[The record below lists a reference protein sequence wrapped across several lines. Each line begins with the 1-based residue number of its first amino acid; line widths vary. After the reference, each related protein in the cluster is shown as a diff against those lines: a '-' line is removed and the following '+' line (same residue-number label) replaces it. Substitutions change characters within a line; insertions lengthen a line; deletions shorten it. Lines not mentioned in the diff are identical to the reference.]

1 MREPGGRC
9 WSSGRAKARSSKF
22 AAARWQC
29 SNCSRKRRPAFF
41 RISRST
47 RRKIGARRP
56 GSFTT
61 KSEKFAY
68 APRKK
73 SGGRKKIAG
82 GGRKNSGG
90 LQKISFAR
98 NFFSES
104 RDNYCATWSAFIYSS
119 PSRQ

>member
-1 MREPGGRC
+1 MREPGARC

-82 GGRKNSGG
+82 GRRKNYGG
-90 LQKISFAR
+90 LQK
-98 NFFSES
+98 NFFRE
-104 RDNYCATWSAFIYSS
+104 NFFFLIAE
-119 PSRQ
+119 